1 MNKLVYN
8 CVTYLRKIPGW
19 LIMVEEYYGKDV
31 ADACEQAHDDI
42 LSVLHTEKMN
52 FYLDTRPAVRKG
64 IKEWV
69 AVESAFSDE
78 CRLRRRKEQEDL
90 IKNASDKLEELFT
103 HRGNIEKKR
112 EMVDSLNK
120 LKRKFA
126 SKITPEEIKRAQEYP
141 LENLLTINRGMALCI
156 EHDDHYPSMNCKN
169 NYCYCHTCGFHAD
182 PIGVYMKLNNCGF
195 KEAVKSL
202 I

>member
-1 MNKLVYN
+1 MVNISKLVLH
-8 CVTYLRKIPGW
+8 LRKFDGW
-19 LIMVEEYYGKDV
+19 LTMVEINFGKEIYEKCEAYDDALIEGMHLAEEYWYK
-31 ADACEQAHDDI
+31 
-42 LSVLHTEKMN
+42 TERQK
-52 FYLDTRPAVRKG
+52 VREG
-64 IKEWV
+64 IKAWREELKDF
-69 AVESAFSDE
+69 AEE
-78 CRLRRRKEQEDL
+78 CRERRRAEQMEIIDGAKE
-90 IKNASDKLEELFT
+90 KLSELMES
-103 HRGNIEKKR
+103 RGNIEKKKSMLADIVTL
-112 EMVDSLNK
+112 E
-120 LKRKFA
+120 KRFA
-126 SKITPEEIKRAQEYP
+126 SDITPEQIEQAQNYP